1 MENFVM
7 FNPVKLH
14 FGKGV
19 TDQLGEVTQGFGKK
33 VLLVIGKGSVK
44 KSGAYDQV
52 VASLNDAGCE
62 ILEYSG
68 IKSNPLIDNVD
79 EAATMAREHK
89 IDVIVAL
96 GGGSVIDSAKIISL
110 AMKYD
115 GRAWDI
121 VAGKYKPKDAVPLIA
136 VITLAATGTEMNPV
150 AVVQSTCE
158 QKKIGYGN
166 PLIYPKHSFLDP
178 TFTQTV
184 PLNYTAY
191 GVVDLIAHSLEVWF
205 GQGDASLSDR
215 FIVSIIKEAMKYGP
229 MLLDDLEN
237 YDLRA
242 RIMYAATCAL
252 NGMTVYGKK
261 SGDWGVHLIG
271 HSLSVIYDVPH
282 GASLSI
288 AYPAWLKLQKDRI
301 PERIRQLGAALFE
314 AGTVEDTIFKME
326 YLFKSLQAPL
336 TMKEAGYDIA
346 SENDKEKIK
355 SVMFKNKVN
364 GLHYPI
370 SENDYDTLIKLM
382 I

>member
-1 MENFVM
+1 M

-19 TDQLGEVTQGFGKK
+19 TDQLGEVTQEFGKK

-52 VASLNDAGCE
+52 VTSLNTAGCD

-79 EAATMAREHK
+79 EAANMAKEHK

-96 GGGSVIDSAKIISL
+96 GGGSVIDSAKVISL

-121 VAGKYKPKDAVPLIA
+121 VTGKHKPVDAVPLIA
-136 VITLAATGTEMNPV
+136 VLTLAATGTEMNPV

-166 PLIYPKHSFLDP
+166 PLMYPKHSFLDP

-191 GVVDLIAHSLEVWF
+191 GVVDLIAHSLEAWF
-205 GQGDASLSDR
+205 DKSDASLSDR
-215 FIVSIIKEAMKYGP
+215 FIISIIKEAMKYGP
-229 MLLDDLEN
+229 LLLDDLEN

-252 NGMTVYGKK
+252 NGMTMYGKK

-301 PERIRQLGAALFE
+301 PDRIKQLGAALFE

-326 YLFKSLQAPL
+326 YLFKSLQSPL

-346 SENDKEKIK
+346 SENDKEKLK

-364 GLHYPI
+364 GLNYPLT
-370 SENDYDTLIKLM
+370 EKDYDTLIKLM

>member
-115 GRAWDI
+115 G
-121 VAGKYKPKDAVPLIA
+121 
-136 VITLAATGTEMNPV
+136 
-150 AVVQSTCE
+150 
-158 QKKIGYGN
+158 
-166 PLIYPKHSFLDP
+166 
-178 TFTQTV
+178 
-184 PLNYTAY
+184 
-191 GVVDLIAHSLEVWF
+191 
-205 GQGDASLSDR
+205 
-215 FIVSIIKEAMKYGP
+215 
-229 MLLDDLEN
+229 
-237 YDLRA
+237 
-242 RIMYAATCAL
+242 
-252 NGMTVYGKK
+252 
-261 SGDWGVHLIG
+261 
-271 HSLSVIYDVPH
+271 
-282 GASLSI
+282 
-288 AYPAWLKLQKDRI
+288 
-301 PERIRQLGAALFE
+301 
-314 AGTVEDTIFKME
+314 
-326 YLFKSLQAPL
+326 
-336 TMKEAGYDIA
+336 
-346 SENDKEKIK
+346 
-355 SVMFKNKVN
+355 
-364 GLHYPI
+364 
-370 SENDYDTLIKLM
+370 
-382 I
+382 

>member
-1 MENFVM
+1 M

>member
-7 FNPVKLH
+7 YNPVKLH

-19 TDQLGEVTQGFGKK
+19 TDQLGEVTFGFGKK

-52 VASLNDAGCE
+52 VDSLSGVGCE

-79 EAATMAREHK
+79 EAATMAKQQK

-121 VAGKYKPKDAVPLIA
+121 VTGKYKPKDAVPLIA
-136 VITLAATGTEMNPV
+136 VLTLAATGTEMNSV

-178 TFTQTV
+178 TYTLTV
-184 PLNYTAY
+184 PLNYTSY

-205 GQGDASLSDR
+205 GEGDASLSDR

-271 HSLSVIYDVPH
+271 HSLSVVYDVPH

-301 PERIRQLGAALFE
+301 PERIKQLGAALFE
-314 AGTVEDTIFKME
+314 ASTVEDTIFKIE

-370 SENDYDTLIKLM
+370 SENDYDMLIKQM

>member
-1 MENFVM
+1 M

-19 TDQLGEVTQGFGKK
+19 TDQMGEVTHEFGKK

-79 EAATMAREHK
+79 EAATMAKEHK

-121 VAGKYKPKDAVPLIA
+121 VTGKYKPVDTVPLIA
-136 VITLAATGTEMNPV
+136 VLTLAATGTEMNPV
-150 AVVQSTCE
+150 AVVQSACE

-166 PLIYPKHSFLDP
+166 PLIYPRHSFLDP

-205 GQGDASLSDR
+205 GKGDASLSDR
-215 FIVSIIKEAMKYGP
+215 FIISIIKEAMKYGP

-301 PERIRQLGAALFE
+301 PDRIKQLGAALFE

-336 TMKEAGYDIA
+336 TMKEAGYDITA
-346 SENDKEKIK
+346 ENDKEKIK

-364 GLHYPI
+364 GLNYPI